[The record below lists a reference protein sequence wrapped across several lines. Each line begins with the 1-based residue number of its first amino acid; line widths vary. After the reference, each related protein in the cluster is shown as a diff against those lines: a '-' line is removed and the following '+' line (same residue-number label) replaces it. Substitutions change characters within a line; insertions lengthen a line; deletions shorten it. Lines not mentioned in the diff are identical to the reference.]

1 MEGIVFEF
9 HNSKERILCFK
20 ELMLKQEN
28 SHEDWE
34 HGKLNNIFKIMY
46 KEGGK
51 MRSSIIYSGTT

>member
-1 MEGIVFEF
+1 MFQRV
-9 HNSKERILCFK
+9 
-20 ELMLKQEN
+20 MLKLES

-34 HGKLNNIFKIMY
+34 HGQLNNIFKIMY